1 MKHMTVS
8 LVVIYPTSSLSAHG
22 DSYSKNVTTMSIYN
36 CKYAYLY
43 EPIEK
48 GKRINLCDL
57 FNDVTMEIVRAYPL
71 TVTLF

>member
-1 MKHMTVS
+1 MDM
-8 LVVIYPTSSLSAHG
+8 VIQ
-22 DSYSKNVTTMSIYN
+22 KNVTKMSIYN